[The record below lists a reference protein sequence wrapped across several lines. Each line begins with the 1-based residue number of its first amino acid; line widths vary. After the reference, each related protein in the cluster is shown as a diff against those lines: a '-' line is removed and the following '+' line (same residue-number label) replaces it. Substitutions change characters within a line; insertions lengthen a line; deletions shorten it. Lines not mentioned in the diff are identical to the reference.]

1 MYSSRENATCTQE
14 GASAPTPTKL
24 TCEQCFTKF
33 LKPDQI
39 NMAVHFLDETSAR
52 SLASLCTQFEKGFP
66 NITEEV
72 FRHVL
77 VDEVE
82 VEGSTVAKLIQ
93 CLKDFGIVFDT

>member
-1 MYSSRENATCTQE
+1 M
-14 GASAPTPTKL
+14 SA
-24 TCEQCFTKF
+24 
-33 LKPDQI
+33 
-39 NMAVHFLDETSAR
+39 
-52 SLASLCTQFEKGFP
+52 SLASLCAQFEKGFP

-77 VDEVE
+77 VDEVG